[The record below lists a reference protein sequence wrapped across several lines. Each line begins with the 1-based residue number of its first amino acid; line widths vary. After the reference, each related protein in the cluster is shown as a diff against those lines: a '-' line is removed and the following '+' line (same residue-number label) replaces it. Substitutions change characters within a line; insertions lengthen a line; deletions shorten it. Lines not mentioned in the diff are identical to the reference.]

1 MYPELLEHTLFLF
14 LHGHLLF
21 CTTNPLLQHS
31 CQTESQRYIY
41 ILQFPLIA
49 YFKICHIFRIS
60 FYDLFASLITG
71 DFHQFPIIFLRKNT
85 RISCFFAPNGACHS
99 LIFAL
104 KRVIKRNDC
113 FRREPWLIGYRK
125 ETCIRV
131 FCAFQSDLHRG
142 RNPSLR
148 L

>member
-41 ILQFPLIA
+41 ILQFPRIA

-60 FYDLFASLITG
+60 FYDLFASFITG
-71 DFHQFPIIFLRKNT
+71 NFHQFSIIFLRKNT

-113 FRREPWLIGYRK
+113 FRSEPWLIGDMHPR
-125 ETCIRV
+125 
-131 FCAFQSDLHRG
+131 L
-142 RNPSLR
+142 LR
-148 L
+148 FPVRSA

>member
-14 LHGHLLF
+14 CMVIF
-21 CTTNPLLQHS
+21 YSAPRTPLLQYS
-31 CQTESQRYIY
+31 CQTKSQRYIY
-41 ILQFPLIA
+41 ILLFPLIA

-60 FYDLFASLITG
+60 FYDLFASFITG
-71 DFHQFPIIFLRKNT
+71 NFHQFSIIFLRKNT

-99 LIFAL
+99 LVFAL
-104 KRVIKRNDC
+104 KRVMKRNDC

-131 FCAFQSDLHRG
+131 FCDFQSDLHR
-142 RNPSLR
+142 
-148 L
+148 